1 MIVTTAQYIKDSRY
15 EVNISIK
22 ATIDNEILVIPIAA
36 GNRHYDAVQKWVAE
50 GNTIKAAD

>member
-36 GNRHYDAVQKWVAE
+36 GNRHYDAVQEWVAE